1 MRLKLIKGKS
11 YSGIVHATE
20 AHPIIEVDDEA
31 TAMAAVD
38 SGYFEALD
46 VATLTQEVEPEAAEE
61 IEAEEEPLQYGGKH
75 LLEMNKSELETFA
88 AYRDVPIKGCKT
100 KADLIKALK
109 KALPASELEG
119 EIYYGSPT
127 MVELQEEIF

>member
-11 YSGIVHATE
+11 YTGIIKATKE
-20 AHPIIEVDDEA
+20 HPIVEVDDEA

-46 VATLTQEVEPEAAEE
+46 VAALTQEEIPEATTE
-61 IEAEEEPLQYGGKH
+61 IEAEEPLQYGGKY
-75 LLEMNKSELETFA
+75 LVDMNKSELETFA
-88 AYRDVPIKGCKT
+88 AYRDVDIKGCKS
-100 KADLIKALK
+100 KADIIKALK
-109 KALPASELEG
+109 KALPAKDLEG
-119 EIYYGSPT
+119 KIYYGSPT